1 MKTDDFEERLQRQAP
16 REIPTSWREGILS
29 ASRNSTSSAN
39 FQQPAHHGLLAT
51 IRHFLSTLRPP
62 QRAAWG
68 SLAAIWIVILVL
80 NISAQDDSPR
90 SQSSRSD
97 ASVSPDTLQA
107 LKEQQLLLAELVGRP
122 EPRKVEHRK
131 PAAPG
136 PRSQRREDSVN
147 V

>member
-1 MKTDDFEERLQRQAP
+1 MNTDDFEERLHRQAP
-16 REIPTSWREGILS
+16 REIPASWREGILS
-29 ASRNSTSSAN
+29 AARNSTPSAYPPH
-39 FQQPAHHGLLAT
+39 PAHHRLLAT
-51 IRHFLSTLRPP
+51 VRHFLSTARPP

-68 SLAAIWIVILVL
+68 SLAAIWVGILAL
-80 NISAQDDSPR
+80 NISARDDSPR
-90 SQSSRSD
+90 SHSSRPYT
-97 ASVSPDTLQA
+97 SVSPDTLQA

>member
-1 MKTDDFEERLQRQAP
+1 MKTDDFEERLRRQAP

-29 ASRNSTSSAN
+29 AARNSAPSAN
-39 FQQPAHHGLLAT
+39 FQQPADHGLLPA
-51 IRHFLSTLRPP
+51 IRHFLSTMRRP

-68 SLAAIWIVILVL
+68 SLVAIWIVILAL
-80 NISAQDDSPR
+80 NISARDDSPR
-90 SQSSRSD
+90 SPTSRPY
-97 ASVSPDTLQA
+97 ASVSPATLQA

>member
-1 MKTDDFEERLQRQAP
+1 MKTDDFEERLQRQSQ
-16 REIPTSWREGILS
+16 REIPAGWREGILS
-29 ASRNSTSSAN
+29 AARNSTSSAN
-39 FQQPAHHGLLAT
+39 PPHPEHHGLPAT
-51 IRHFLSTLRPP
+51 ICHFLSTVRRP

-68 SLAAIWIVILVL
+68 SLAAIWIVILAL
-80 NISAQDDSPR
+80 NISAREDSPR
-90 SQSSRSD
+90 SKASRAF
-97 ASVSPDTLQA
+97 ASLSPDTLQA

-122 EPRKVEHRK
+122 QPREVDRRK